1 MRENIQSFKSYNQY
15 RKATLKL
22 DEPTLTQSK
31 MRMEP
36 EDGSEQNQLRYELY
50 KAAFD
55 RIKEG
60 MNTANYY
67 EVICL
72 SDSLMS
78 DRLGKLLQVVR
89 RYDEEK
95 YVTGSLGQ
103 TVHTLKQ
110 EMEDRGLDFGEDFDR
125 LLDAV
130 SGCEDSFDNKRNTS
144 VHEFCVVTED
154 NLKYRV
160 KNRDNFNK
168 ATAQLGATLTKC
180 IVRDVDQIL
189 RKIYNDE
196 FYGEE

>member
-1 MRENIQSFKSYNQY
+1 MSQQQYQSSNYKLINFNVPHYMVNNFDEIVKFKRIS
-15 RKATLKL
+15 RTSVLIGL
-22 DEPTLTQSK
+22 
-31 MRMEP
+31 ME
-36 EDGSEQNQLRYELY
+36 RYIRAEH
-50 KAAFD
+50 
-55 RIKEG
+55 
-60 MNTANYY
+60 NYY

-103 TVHTLKQ
+103 TVHTLKR

>member
-1 MRENIQSFKSYNQY
+1 MRENIQSFRSYNQY
-15 RKATLKL
+15 RKSTLKL

-31 MRMEP
+31 IRMEP

-103 TVHTLKQ
+103 TVHTLKR
-110 EMEDRGLDFGEDFDR
+110 EMEDRGLDFGKDFDR
-125 LLDAV
+125 LLDLV
-130 SGCEDSFDNKRNTS
+130 SGCEDSFDNKRNTVIPPKISS
-144 VHEFCVVTED
+144 VQ
-154 NLKYRV
+154 K
-160 KNRDNFNK
+160 
-168 ATAQLGATLTKC
+168 
-180 IVRDVDQIL
+180 
-189 RKIYNDE
+189 
-196 FYGEE
+196 